1 MDKEQLK
8 KYIYDYVKEYKEIP
22 IYQLEDLFKEMNH
35 DYIGEPVSHT
45 IRMRILCFGVDGTKL
60 QCLR

>member
-35 DYIGEPVSHT
+35 DYIGKNQCHT
-45 IRMRILCFGVDGTKL
+45 R
-60 QCLR
+60 

>member
-22 IYQLEDLFKEMNH
+22 IYQLEDLFKELNH
-35 DYIGEPVSHT
+35 DYIGRTSITHDKV
-45 IRMRILCFGVDGTKL
+45 RILCFGVDGTKL